1 MNNSEKKPFKT
12 GITVGRFQIIH
23 KGHVQMIE
31 AAVSVSERTAIFVGS
46 SQESGTEKNPL
57 SYEMRK
63 EMLKSVF
70 GDRVEV
76 FPLPDIGVGNNPRW
90 GDYVLKNAAQ
100 ALGEAPDLVV
110 SGKEDRRS
118 AWYDCD
124 RGEDV
129 AELFVPK
136 RIEISASRMRE
147 FLLSGD
153 RDSWEK
159 FSPEALWGKYSILRG
174 AVAAAAGK
182 TKTSSI

>member
-1 MNNSEKKPFKT
+1 MQSEKPFSL
-12 GITVGRFQIIH
+12 GILVGRFQVVH
-23 KGHVQMIE
+23 AGHEQMI
-31 AAVSVSERTAIFVGS
+31 RTALSLCRRVGIFVGS
-46 SQESGTEKNPL
+46 SQESGTSTNPFP
-57 SYEMRK
+57 YEIR
-63 EMLKSVF
+63 EQLLRSILGSSV
-70 GDRVEV
+70 DIY
-76 FPLPDIGVGNNPRW
+76 PLPDIGVGNNPRW
-90 GDYVLKNAAQ
+90 GDYVLKKAAQ

-124 RGEDV
+124 RGDDV

-153 RDSWEK
+153 RASWEK
-159 FSPEALWGKYSILRG
+159 FSPEALWEKYSILRG
-174 AVAAAAGK
+174 AVAAAVGK